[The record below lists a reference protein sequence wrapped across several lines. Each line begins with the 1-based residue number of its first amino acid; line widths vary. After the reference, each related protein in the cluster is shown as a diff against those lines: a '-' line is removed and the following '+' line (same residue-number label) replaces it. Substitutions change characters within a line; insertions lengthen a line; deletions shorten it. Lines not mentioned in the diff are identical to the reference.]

1 MERIIEISHMSLEI
15 DADFERF
22 TGTLEESLGRIDTSI
37 YEDFETDSQSVIS
50 VIEGLT
56 REGWGH
62 STFLEVIRSCFT
74 LL

>member
-37 YEDFETDSQSVIS
+37 YEDFETDSQSVI
-50 VIEGLT
+50 EGLT